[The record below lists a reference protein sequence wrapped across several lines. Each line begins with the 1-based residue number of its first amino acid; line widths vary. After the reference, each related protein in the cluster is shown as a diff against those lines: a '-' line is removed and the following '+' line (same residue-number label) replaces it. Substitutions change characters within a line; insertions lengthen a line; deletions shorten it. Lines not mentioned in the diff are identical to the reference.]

1 MRQEYQKE
9 ALILLE
15 VNKKNKFYQH
25 FQKIILFLNLKIFLS
40 FFFSL

>member
-15 VNKKNKFYQH
+15 VNKKINYINNFKKLIYF
-25 FQKIILFLNLKIFLS
+25 
-40 FFFSL
+40 